1 MQESSETKDIILK
14 IKGTQSSGPAQDSIE
29 LITQGT
35 MRRNGDGFEIDYE
48 ETAEN
53 GLEDTVT
60 KIAVESQKRVTITR
74 SGKYGSQLILEKGK
88 RHLNHYDMGF
98 GQFVMGVR
106 AANIANRLTMGGGE
120 LSVTYTLE
128 MNHALMSRNRFH
140 ITVQDISAAER
151 PETMD
156 H

>member
-1 MQESSETKDIILK
+1 
-14 IKGTQSSGPAQDSIE
+14 
-29 LITQGT
+29 
-35 MRRNGDGFEIDYE
+35 
-48 ETAEN
+48 
-53 GLEDTVT
+53 
-60 KIAVESQKRVTITR
+60 
-74 SGKYGSQLILEKGK
+74 
-88 RHLNHYDMGF
+88 MGF

-106 AANIANRLTMGGGE
+106 AANIDNRLTMGGGE